1 MRSDQDDI
9 EKYRWYFLIRLLQ
22 SLPMASVAE
31 STKLVDGIVRLRRV
45 ERIPEAATDVG
56 PVRRELEARLGPTLS
71 RSRAAR
77 ILGVSQPALD
87 RWVVAGR
94 VPIVIAPSG
103 RREVPRQ
110 FVVELREA
118 IDELLREGRDHHPL
132 GAALAARRDAA
143 AALGGEAAGSAP
155 PGPRPAVG
163 HRTAERRSRVYHA
176 VVAER
181 LDEAVLE
188 DARQRVERLVAGGHL
203 DPRYAERWRELLAR
217 SREEIA
223 RAIAADTTAG
233 RDLRQNS
240 PFAGVLNEQER
251 RRIIEANR

>member
-1 MRSDQDDI
+1 
-9 EKYRWYFLIRLLQ
+9 
-22 SLPMASVAE
+22 MASVAE

-45 ERIPEAATDVG
+45 ERMPEAAADVA
-56 PVRRELEARLGPTLS
+56 PVRRELEARLGPSLS

-87 RWVVAGR
+87 RWVSLGRIPVVITPAGR
-94 VPIVIAPSG
+94 SEI
-103 RREVPRQ
+103 PRQ

-118 IDELLREGRDHHPL
+118 IDVLIGEGRQRHLL

-143 AALGGEAAGSAP
+143 ASLGGEVPEASRP
-155 PGPRPAVG
+155 PRPAVG
-163 HRTAERRSRVYHA
+163 HRTAERRARAYHA

-181 LDEAVLE
+181 LDEAMLD
-188 DARQRVERLVAGGHL
+188 DARDRIERLAAGGHL
-203 DPRYAERWRELLAR
+203 DSRYAERWRELLAG
-217 SREEIA
+217 SREEIVD
-223 RAIAADTTAG
+223 AITADTQDG